1 MLVTRHSSVVTSSM
15 DCKNLEEKFDLYL
28 YEELAPSER
37 QAMEEHTAAC
47 EMCRERLEKSR
58 RLHALL
64 VSRPVPEI
72 TPELLVRS
80 RLKLEDALD
89 AEQLGWRRLVADWF
103 PLLPG
108 AHAPRAAVA
117 VVLLVFGFSLG
128 WVLRP
133 RAASPPGVDTLPV
146 KSSLVGSGLGQ
157 ISSISQVLPDPTTDQ
172 VRITLNAQHHV
183 TLEGSLDDPR
193 IRQILVDAVKSYDNA
208 GIRLDT
214 LNALGQ
220 KRDDPSIQDALL
232 YALQRDP
239 NPGVRL
245 QAVESARRMSWS
257 DRVQAALVQAAS
269 GDQNPGVRVAAIDAL
284 VGHALSQRDES
295 LVPVLQGFAQRDANN
310 YVRIKALAAVHELE
324 QSQ

>member
-1 MLVTRHSSVVTSSM
+1 M
-15 DCKNLEEKFDLYL
+15 DCKDFEEKLDLYL
-28 YEELAPSER
+28 YQELPPSDQQR
-37 QAMEEHTAAC
+37 LEEHASGCEAC
-47 EMCRERLEKSR
+47 QERLEQMR

-64 VSRPVPEI
+64 TSRPATEI

-89 AEQLGWRRLVADWF
+89 GEQLGWRRLLADWF

-117 VVLLVFGFSLG
+117 LVLLVLGFGLG
-128 WVLRP
+128 WVLRRGP
-133 RAASPPGVDTLPV
+133 TNTPPVDNLPV
-146 KSSLVGSGLGQ
+146 KSSFLGSGLGQ
-157 ISSISQVLPDPTTDQ
+157 ISSISQVLPDPATDQ

-245 QAVESARRMSWS
+245 QAVESARQMTWS
-257 DRVQAALVQAAS
+257 DRVQAALVQAAA
-269 GDQNPGVRVAAIDAL
+269 GDNNPGVRVAAIDAL
-284 VGHALSQRDES
+284 VNHALSQRDES
-295 LVPVLQGFAQRDANN
+295 LIPVLQGFAERDANN

-324 QSQ
+324 ESQ

>member
-1 MLVTRHSSVVTSSM
+1 M
-15 DCKNLEEKFDLYL
+15 DCIGFEEKFDLYL
-28 YEELAPSER
+28 YEELHLSER
-37 QAMEEHTAAC
+37 QAIEEHTAGC
-47 EMCRERLEKSR
+47 ETCRARLEQSR

-64 VSRPVPEI
+64 VEQPVTEI
-72 TPELLVRS
+72 PPELLVRS
-80 RLKLEDALD
+80 RLKLEEALD
-89 AEQLGWRRLVADWF
+89 AEQLGWRRLLADWF
-103 PLLPG
+103 PLIPG

-117 VVLLVFGFSLG
+117 VVLLAFGFGLG
-128 WVLRP
+128 WALRP
-133 RAASPPGVDTLPV
+133 RAAKTPTVESVPV

-157 ISSISQVLPDPTTDQ
+157 ISSISQVLPDPATDQ

-220 KRDDPSIQDALL
+220 KRDDPSVQDALL

-245 QAVESARRMSWS
+245 QAVQSARRMNWS
-257 DRVQAALVQAAS
+257 GRVQAALVQAAS
-269 GDQNPGVRVAAIDAL
+269 GDKNPGVRVAAIDAL
-284 VGHALSQRDES
+284 VGHALSQRDQS
-295 LVPVLQGFAQRDANN
+295 LVPVLQGFAEKDASN